1 MQDRKIFHSKEIHKY
16 QNNIKWLFTVYYNF
30 LDYYNFSPILKN
42 FEKEKW
48 FEFKSLDFPW
58 VDKYKRNIVKILHYK
73 LTLDFH

>member
-30 LDYYNFSPILKN
+30 LDYCNFSPILKI
-42 FEKEKW
+42 FEKEKC